1 MPELKTNAQIKDY
14 QVYVYEL
21 ESERGF
27 LQQSIKD
34 KCLLLGEEVGEL
46 FKSIRKVNGI
56 AVDPNSKFG
65 EVEDEIA
72 DIFIYLCSISNRLN
86 IDIEKAFINKEIKN
100 KKRKWEIL

>member
-1 MPELKTNAQIKDY
+1 MPELKVNAQLSDY
-14 QVYVYEL
+14 QVYVAEL
-21 ESERGF
+21 ERERGF
-27 LQQSIKD
+27 FQQSTKD

-46 FKSIRKVNGI
+46 FKAIRKIDGL
-56 AVDPNSKFG
+56 AVDPNSNFG

-100 KKRKWEIL
+100 KKRKWKIL

>member
-1 MPELKTNAQIKDY
+1 MPELKINARLNDY
-14 QVYVYEL
+14 QVYVSEL
-21 ESERGF
+21 ERERGF
-27 LQQSIKD
+27 SQQSVKD

-46 FKSIRKVNGI
+46 FKAIRKNDGL
-56 AVDPNSKFG
+56 AVDPNSKFA

-86 IDIEKAFINKEIKN
+86 IDMEKAFINKEIKN